1 MSGKWYFYKHD
12 ENLNCSKVVP
22 VLDLAVALSLSL
34 SLSLAPSFS
43 VCTTSISDHLI
54 QSQLSRLILPG
65 LNRGQTLSTITK
77 PWLCKSTCITTKQPD
92 LNLEICPK
100 HLIKIFAI
108 NFYITIT
115 VISEVQEIAF
125 VLKLIFIICWMS
137 FMHIKFG
144 RK

>member
-12 ENLNCSKVVP
+12 KNLSCSKVVP
-22 VLDLAVALSLSL
+22 VLILLWPSLSL
-34 SLSLAPSFS
+34 PPSLS
-43 VCTTSISDHLI
+43 VCTISKFPIDAV
-54 QSQLSRLILPG
+54 S
-65 LNRGQTLSTITK
+65 TLSSHSPRFESWTNFIYNLGCAINSK
-77 PWLCKSTCITTKQPD
+77 CIKTKQPD

-108 NFYITIT
+108 SFYITIT
-115 VISEVQEIAF
+115 SILKVQVIAF